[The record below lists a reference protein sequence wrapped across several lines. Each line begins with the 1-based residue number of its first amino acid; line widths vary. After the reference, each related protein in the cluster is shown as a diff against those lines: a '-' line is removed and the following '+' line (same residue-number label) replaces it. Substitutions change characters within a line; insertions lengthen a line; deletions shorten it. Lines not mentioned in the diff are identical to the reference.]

1 MAGDTPRRLTLIPQ
15 YTRVRHGLT
24 SRCFT
29 DDEGE
34 VT

>member
-1 MAGDTPRRLTLIPQ
+1 MAGGTLQRLILIPQ
-15 YTRVRHGLT
+15 YTRVRHGST
-24 SRCFT
+24 GRCFT